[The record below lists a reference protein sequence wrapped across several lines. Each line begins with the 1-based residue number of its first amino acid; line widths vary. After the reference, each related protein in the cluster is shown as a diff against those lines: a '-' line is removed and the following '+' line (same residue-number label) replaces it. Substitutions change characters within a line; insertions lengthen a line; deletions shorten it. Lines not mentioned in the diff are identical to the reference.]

1 VSTTLSLERY
11 HGKSSRSIAELRA
24 IYGNPVSNYFQTFL
38 TEKNIEKFSAVAEK
52 RPGEERERSFNMPP
66 NIKNERKYFSRTTV
80 YELILALASLLSSV
94 ADPNPNWIR
103 IQSGQWIR
111 IRIRNPD
118 PDPRGQ
124 K

>member
-1 VSTTLSLERY
+1 MSTTLSLERY

-80 YELILALASLLSSV
+80 YELYISFSV
-94 ADPNPNWIR
+94 TFV
-103 IQSGQWIR
+103 QCCGSESEL
-111 IRIRNPD
+111 D
-118 PDPRGQ
+118 PDPIGPVDPDPY
-124 K
+124 